1 MEKYKSYLEGIKAKI
16 REYMDSATEEDSEP
30 AYDFLCESV
39 TDTFY
44 IFYGVEV
51 YRAALCGVDF
61 VLYGDKK
68 ELPRTILE
76 LRNLNG
82 KNAGLLKVEDLAS
95 LQLDEDMAEAL
106 MEEVYR
112 KMEVVAIEI

>member
-1 MEKYKSYLEGIKAKI
+1 MEKYKSYLEEIKAKI
-16 REYMDSATEEDSEP
+16 RGYMENATEEDGEP
-30 AYDFLCESV
+30 AYNFLCESV

-51 YRAALCGVDF
+51 YRAALCGANL

-68 ELPRTILE
+68 ELPRTVLE
-76 LRNLNG
+76 LRNLDG
-82 KNAGLLKVEDLAS
+82 KSTGLLKAEDLAS

-106 MEEVYR
+106 INELYA